1 MDHGAQA
8 MTETVEDKK
17 LVDEPDSKTSD
28 VSEEIRVSEHDD
40 RMTMRINSGLK
51 RAILRHC
58 RAKGLSVCHIN
69 DGLWIGYLRGW
80 NEKIELDVKSPTLNV
95 TVVRDVKRVR
105 RYAVEEEAKPLTKKE
120 LEVRVQEIRLE
131 RDFGNAL
138 SQWPVMNERAQEFYL
153 KKARENPNIPNAKRV
168 LAIAADEGS

>member
-1 MDHGAQA
+1 MKTPSNKD
-8 MTETVEDKK
+8 ELCPVKDKT
-17 LVDEPDSKTSD
+17 LDNPDSKTSD

-58 RAKGLSVCHIN
+58 RAKGLSICHIN

-105 RYAVEEEAKPLTKKE
+105 RYAVEETVEESETVSLNCHYCKRNPVGMFRYVKTKKLYPLCE
-120 LEVRVQEIRLE
+120 FHKGEYVDGKSWEAIDSVR
-131 RDFGNAL
+131 
-138 SQWPVMNERAQEFYL
+138 
-153 KKARENPNIPNAKRV
+153 
-168 LAIAADEGS
+168 